1 MENAKRIFEQLGF
14 EENESHGLKGH
25 VRVSI
30 KNNDTGEVS
39 LWEESDNIIPIAGYS
54 FALLKLFGLYL
65 DSVHDPDNQMIP
77 LDRDTTL
84 AIPDLNNEDKMHIGI
99 APEAYTVMEED
110 NASNHFIQGFMVGN
124 GGSGEDG
131 NTTKNT
137 NYAFTMLRSPIPFQ
151 ESQGGDLDPS
161 IANKYLGKLRITSSS
176 ESSVAG
182 SAYYIKKFEERPK
195 LYHSWYRDG
204 QSWNALEP
212 INANDLGP
220 NAVTPSSNR
229 IESYIQ
235 CNLTIDSSDC
245 MAYFNSADNSNTTPR
260 INELGLVAFDTLK
273 GTRSTLEELHTKY
286 VKPLLLL
293 IFKKVN
299 LTEEDD
305 TRAIQYATTILQI
318 TGDLGVAQMLN
329 TKMNGFLGIVNTIAS
344 SSVGNIDRTTAMTNL
359 GDTEGNLGVQAFYNQ
374 NEEIQ
379 YTIDNYLDILAE
391 SEFDTLTVDEAQ
403 RIKLFTYYT
412 FASIPLEENTTI
424 LFDYRIYAN

>member
-39 LWEESDNIIPIAGYS
+39 LWEESDNIIPISGYS
-54 FALLKLFGLYL
+54 FALLKMFNLYL

-99 APEAYTVMEED
+99 APEEYTVMEDD

-137 NYAFTMLRSPIPFQ
+137 NYSFTMLRSPIPFQ

-220 NAVTPSSNR
+220 NAVTPKSNR

-235 CNLTIDSSDC
+235 CNLAIDSSDC

-299 LTEEDD
+299 LTEDDD
-305 TRAIQYATTILQI
+305 TRAIQYANTILQI

-329 TKMNGFLGIVNTIAS
+329 TKMNGFLGVVNTIAS

-359 GDTEGNLGVQAFYNQ
+359 GDTEANLGVQAFYNQ

-379 YTIDNYLDILAE
+379 YTIDNYLNILAE
-391 SEFDTLTVDEAQ
+391 SEFNTLTVDEAQ

-412 FASIPLEENTTI
+412 FAAIPLEENTTI

>member
-39 LWEESDNIIPIAGYS
+39 LWEESDNIIPISGYS
-54 FALLKLFGLYL
+54 FALLKMFNLYL
-65 DSVHDPDNQMIP
+65 DSVHDPGNQMIP

-99 APEAYTVMEED
+99 APEEYTVMEDD

-137 NYAFTMLRSPIPFQ
+137 NYSFTMLRSPIPFQ

-220 NAVTPSSNR
+220 NAVTPKSNR

-235 CNLTIDSSDC
+235 CNLAIDSSDC

-299 LTEEDD
+299 LTEDDD
-305 TRAIQYATTILQI
+305 TRAIQYANTILQI

-329 TKMNGFLGIVNTIAS
+329 TKMNGFLGVVNTIAS

-359 GDTEGNLGVQAFYNQ
+359 GDTEANLGVQAFYNQ

-379 YTIDNYLDILAE
+379 YTIDNYLNILAE
-391 SEFDTLTVDEAQ
+391 SEFNTLTVDEAQ

>member
-39 LWEESDNIIPIAGYS
+39 LWEESDNIIPISGYS
-54 FALLKLFGLYL
+54 FALLKMFNLYL
-65 DSVHDPDNQMIP
+65 DSVHDPGNQMIP

-99 APEAYTVMEED
+99 APEEYTVMEDD

-137 NYAFTMLRSPIPFQ
+137 NYSFTMLRSPIPFQ

-195 LYHSWYRDG
+195 LYHSWYSDG
-204 QSWNALEP
+204 QSWNALNP

-220 NAVTPSSNR
+220 NAVTPKSNR

-235 CNLTIDSSDC
+235 CNLAIDSSDC

-299 LTEEDD
+299 LTEDDD
-305 TRAIQYATTILQI
+305 TRAIQYANTILQI

-329 TKMNGFLGIVNTIAS
+329 TKMNGFLGVVNTIAS

-359 GDTEGNLGVQAFYNQ
+359 GDTEANLGVQAFYNQ

-379 YTIDNYLDILAE
+379 YTIDNYLNILAE
-391 SEFDTLTVDEAQ
+391 SEFNTLTVDEAQ

>member
-54 FALLKLFGLYL
+54 FALLKLFNLYL
-65 DSVHDPDNQMIP
+65 DSVHDPGNQMIP

-99 APEAYTVMEED
+99 APEEYTVMEDD

-137 NYAFTMLRSPIPFQ
+137 NYSFTMLRSPIPFQ

-220 NAVTPSSNR
+220 NAVTPQTNR

-235 CNLTIDSSDC
+235 CNLAIDSSDC

-299 LTEEDD
+299 LTEDDD
-305 TRAIQYATTILQI
+305 TRAIQYANTILQI

-329 TKMNGFLGIVNTIAS
+329 TKMNGFLGVVNTIAS

-359 GDTEGNLGVQAFYNQ
+359 GDTEANLGVQAFYNQ

-379 YTIDNYLDILAE
+379 YTIDNYLNILAE
-391 SEFDTLTVDEAQ
+391 SEFNTLTVDEAQ

-412 FASIPLEENTTI
+412 FAAIPLEENTTI

>member
-39 LWEESDNIIPIAGYS
+39 LWEESDNIIPISGYS
-54 FALLKLFGLYL
+54 FALLKMFNLYL
-65 DSVHDPDNQMIP
+65 DSVHDPGNQMIP

-99 APEAYTVMEED
+99 APEEYTVMEDD

-137 NYAFTMLRSPIPFQ
+137 NYSFTMLRSPIPFQ

-220 NAVTPSSNR
+220 NAVTPKSNR

-235 CNLTIDSSDC
+235 CNLAIDSSDC

-299 LTEEDD
+299 LTEDDD
-305 TRAIQYATTILQI
+305 TRAIQYANTILQI

-329 TKMNGFLGIVNTIAS
+329 TKMNGFLGVVNTIAS

-359 GDTEGNLGVQAFYNQ
+359 GDTEANLGVQAFYNQ

-379 YTIDNYLDILAE
+379 YTIDNYLNILAE
-391 SEFDTLTVDEAQ
+391 SEFNTLTVDEAQ

-412 FASIPLEENTTI
+412 FAAIPLEENTTI

>member
-14 EENESHGLKGH
+14 EETEYHGLKGH

-39 LWEESDNIIPIAGYS
+39 LWEESDNIIPISGYS
-54 FALLKLFGLYL
+54 FALQKMFHLYL
-65 DSVHDPDNQMIP
+65 DSVHDPSNQMIP

-99 APEAYTVMEED
+99 APEEYTVMEDD

-204 QSWNALEP
+204 QSWNALDP

-229 IESYIQ
+229 IETYIQ
-235 CNLTIDSSDC
+235 CNLAIDSSDC

-299 LTEEDD
+299 LTEDDD

-329 TKMNGFLGIVNTIAS
+329 TKMNGFLGVVNTIAS

-359 GDTEGNLGVQAFYNQ
+359 GDTEANLGVQAFYNQ

-379 YTIDNYLDILAE
+379 YTIDNYLNILAE
-391 SEFDTLTVDEAQ
+391 SEFNTLTVDEAQ

>member
-1 MENAKRIFEQLGF
+1 MENTKRIFEQLGF

-39 LWEESDNIIPIAGYS
+39 LWEESDNIIPISGFS
-54 FALLKLFGLYL
+54 MCLLKCFGLYL
-65 DSVHDPDNQMIP
+65 DSKHNNGDPSEK

-99 APEAYTVMEED
+99 NPEEYTAMEED

-124 GGSGEDG
+124 GGAGEDS

-137 NYAFTMLRSPIPFQ
+137 NYSFTMLRSPIPFQ

-176 ESSVAG
+176 ETSVAG
-182 SAYYIKKFEERPK
+182 SAYYIKKFESRPK

-204 QSWNALEP
+204 QSWNALDP

-220 NAVTPSSNR
+220 NAVTPSSDR

-235 CNLTIDSSDC
+235 CNLAIDSSDC
-245 MAYFNSADNSNTTPR
+245 MAHFNSANNSNATPR
-260 INELGLVAFDTLK
+260 INELGLVAFDTIK
-273 GTRSTLEELHTKY
+273 GTRSIMNELHTKY
-286 VKPLLLL
+286 IKPLLIL
-293 IFKKVN
+293 IYKKIN
-299 LTEEDD
+299 ITEEDD
-305 TRAIQYATTILQI
+305 EKSIQYANSILTVTTE
-318 TGDLGVAQMLN
+318 LGISQLLN
-329 TKMNGFLGIVNTIAS
+329 VKMNGFLSVVTTIS
-344 SSVGNIDRTTAMTNL
+344 GSTPGGIDRESAMTNL
-359 GDTEGNLGVQAFYNQ
+359 SNTDENIGVQAYYDQ

-379 YTIDNYLDILAE
+379 YTVDKYLDILAE
-391 SEFDTLTVDEAQ
+391 SEFNDLTVDEAQ

-412 FASIPLEENTTI
+412 FPSIPLEENTTI

>member
-39 LWEESDNIIPIAGYS
+39 LWEESDNIIPISGYS
-54 FALLKLFGLYL
+54 FALLKMFNLYL

-99 APEAYTVMEED
+99 APEEYTVMEDD

-137 NYAFTMLRSPIPFQ
+137 NYSFTMLRSPIPFQ

-235 CNLTIDSSDC
+235 CNLAIDSSDC

-299 LTEEDD
+299 LTEDDD
-305 TRAIQYATTILQI
+305 TRAIQYANTILQI

-329 TKMNGFLGIVNTIAS
+329 TKMNGFLGVVNTIAS

-359 GDTEGNLGVQAFYNQ
+359 GDTEANLGVQAFYNQ

-379 YTIDNYLDILAE
+379 YTIDNYLNILAE
-391 SEFDTLTVDEAQ
+391 SEFNTLTVDEAQ

-412 FASIPLEENTTI
+412 FAAIPLEENTTI

>member
-39 LWEESDNIIPIAGYS
+39 LWEESDNIIPISGYS
-54 FALLKLFGLYL
+54 MCLLKCFGLYL
-65 DSVHDPDNQMIP
+65 DSIHDPGNQMIP

-99 APEAYTVMEED
+99 APEEYTVMEDD

-137 NYAFTMLRSPIPFQ
+137 NYSFTMLRSPIPFQ

-195 LYHSWYRDG
+195 LYHSWYKDG

-220 NAVTPSSNR
+220 NAVTPKSNR

-235 CNLTIDSSDC
+235 CNLAIDSSDC

-299 LTEEDD
+299 LTEDDD
-305 TRAIQYATTILQI
+305 TRAIQYANTILQI

-329 TKMNGFLGIVNTIAS
+329 TKMNGFLGVVNTIAS

-359 GDTEGNLGVQAFYNQ
+359 GDTEANLGVQAFYNQ

-379 YTIDNYLDILAE
+379 YTIDNYLNILAE
-391 SEFDTLTVDEAQ
+391 SEFNTLTVDEAQ

-412 FASIPLEENTTI
+412 FAAIPLEENTTI

>member
-39 LWEESDNIIPIAGYS
+39 LWEESDNIIPISGYS
-54 FALLKLFGLYL
+54 FALLKMFNLYL
-65 DSVHDPDNQMIP
+65 DSAHDPDNQMIP

-99 APEAYTVMEED
+99 APEEYTVMEDD

-137 NYAFTMLRSPIPFQ
+137 NYSFTMLRSPIPFQ

-195 LYHSWYRDG
+195 LYHSWYSDG
-204 QSWNALEP
+204 QSWNALNP

-220 NAVTPSSNR
+220 NAVTPTSNR

-235 CNLTIDSSDC
+235 CNLAIDSSDC

-299 LTEEDD
+299 LTEDDD
-305 TRAIQYATTILQI
+305 TRAIQYANTILQI

-329 TKMNGFLGIVNTIAS
+329 TKMNGFLGVVNTIAS

-359 GDTEGNLGVQAFYNQ
+359 GDTEANLGVQAFYNQ

-379 YTIDNYLDILAE
+379 YTIDNYLNILAE
-391 SEFDTLTVDEAQ
+391 SEFNSLTVDEAQ

-412 FASIPLEENTTI
+412 FAAIPLEENTTI